1 MGFGLGMKLVINGR
15 FLTQR
20 VTGVQRYARE
30 LVVALDDLLDSG
42 ELAADWQVTLVAP
55 KTGEVQLP
63 ALKHIELRRTG
74 WLSGHAW
81 EQLELPRQ
89 VDDGVLF
96 CPGNTAPL
104 ASLYGSTKTVVT
116 VHDLS
121 YLYFPDAYSA
131 SFRAAYN
138 AIVPAVLRHADAVI
152 TVSQSERRAISERYP
167 FATDRLVAIA
177 NGGLPRRVNL
187 PEGKQRRFALYVGAF
202 SKRKNVPGILGA
214 AIRLNKE
221 RHLPFVFV
229 GEGGPSFQSVQMEI
243 PAELRD
249 RIEFAGQVDDLERIV
264 GYMSEALC
272 LVFPSF
278 YEASPLPPME
288 AMACGTPVISSPIDS
303 MKERCGDAA
312 LYCDPASEEAI
323 AEAIGRLVDD
333 ADLQE
338 ELRRKSIERA
348 RRFTWEA
355 CARQTMSVIERVA
368 SQ

>member
-1 MGFGLGMKLVINGR
+1 MKLVINGR

-20 VTGVQRYARE
+20 VSGVQRYARE
-30 LVVALDDLLDSG
+30 LVVALDDLLESG
-42 ELAADWQVTLVAP
+42 ELASDWQVTLVAP
-55 KTGEVQLP
+55 RATEIDLP
-63 ALKHIELRRTG
+63 PLKHIEVRRAG

-81 EQLELPRQ
+81 EQVELPRH
-89 VDDGVLF
+89 VDGGVLF

-104 ASLYGSTKTVVT
+104 ASLYGSTRTVVT

-121 YLYFPDAYSA
+121 YLYFPDAYSG

-138 AIVPAVLRHADAVI
+138 TIVPAVLRQADAVI
-152 TVSQSERRAISERYP
+152 TVSESERLAISERYP
-167 FATDRLVAIA
+167 FAAERLVAIA
-177 NGGLPRRVNL
+177 NGGLPRRVAL
-187 PEGKQRRFALYVGAF
+187 PDSKERRFALYVGAF
-202 SKRKNVPGILGA
+202 SKRKNVPGILRA

-221 RHLPFVFV
+221 RNLPFVFV
-229 GEGGPSFQSVQMEI
+229 GGGGPSFQSVQMEI
-243 PAELRD
+243 PEAMRD
-249 RIEFAGQVDDLERIV
+249 RIIFAGQVDDLERIV
-264 GYMSEALC
+264 EYMSEALC

-323 AEAIGRLVDD
+323 ADAIARIVDD
-333 ADLQE
+333 ATLQE
-338 ELRRKSIERA
+338 TLRQKSLERA

-355 CARQTMSVIERVA
+355 CATQTMSVIERVA